1 MTVDELRTALREAPG
16 APADRPPLDGVWT
29 TGRARRRRT
38 RVLGAAAAVVAVV
51 VLAAGALALTAG
63 GGDEDVVAGPG
74 GGGAEEAPPPPESP
88 SDAATLTVATMGEE
102 DGVPVTLAGANIAVT
117 MDAPPGID
125 RTETFRWEAWDGE
138 SWRVEHELVPG
149 GRHGPAEVLDP
160 LGPDE
165 WMAQAPM
172 EGGIGPLLVPEADPG
187 WYRVCNE
194 VVGTVVVPEETD
206 PVPVR
211 EPVCDQLRV
220 VAEAPEDVVA
230 TTTVPVTTVPVT
242 TAPPPAEPE
251 LPVALDVG
259 SELPAGGLVFAD
271 LTWVDGASG
280 LRLAAGIWQAWDGET
295 WTTTH
300 QTSIVDVDTTPETP
314 EIRPIAE
321 AIGVDT
327 VGIPAAGRVAFLVP
341 PPDQAP
347 PGPYRLCLDVE
358 VQTPAPDSVTLCEQ
372 VTVTLPDLVPGY
384 PDRDAATW
392 ALDPDD
398 PPDPADEVVTVLVT
412 RAECTD
418 GAAGPLLEP
427 EVEDMGDAVRIRISA
442 GPGDGPCPTDEPV
455 PVEVALGAP
464 LGERSLVDGACMDDS
479 YGLVEACEGG
489 WSRWPRR

>member
-16 APADRPPLDGVWT
+16 APADRPPLDGLWT

-51 VLAAGALALTAG
+51 ALVAGALALTAG

-74 GGGAEEAPPPPESP
+74 GRGAEEAPPPPEPTSP
-88 SDAATLTVATMGEE
+88 VATLSVATMGEE
-102 DGVPVTLAGANIAVT
+102 DGVPVTLAGDNVAVEL
-117 MDAPPGID
+117 DGSEGLD
-125 RTETFRWEAWDGE
+125 RAAAFRWEAWDGE
-138 SWRVEHELVPG
+138 TWTLDHTLLAGGPG
-149 GRHGPAEVLDP
+149 GPAQVLDAGTGDTMSMTWP
-160 LGPDE
+160 ITDPV
-165 WMAQAPM
+165 
-172 EGGIGPLLVPEADPG
+172 GPLLVPDAEPG
-187 WYRVCNE
+187 WYRVCAE
-194 VVGTVVVPEETD
+194 VHGTVVIPEEPA
-206 PVPVR
+206 PVPHQEV
-211 EPVCDQLRV
+211 VCDQLRV

-242 TAPPPAEPE
+242 TVPPPAEPE
-251 LPVALDVG
+251 LHVALDVG
-259 SELPAGGLVFAD
+259 SELQAGGLVFAD

-300 QTSIVDVDTTPETP
+300 QASIVDVDTTPETP
-314 EIRPIAE
+314 EIRPIDE

-398 PPDPADEVVTVLVT
+398 PPDPAHAVVTVLVT

-455 PVEVALGAP
+455 PVEVDLGAP
-464 LGERSLVDGACMDDS
+464 LGERSLIDGACMDDS